1 MNPQKKKKKSEILW
15 SKVLP
20 IKDGEFGKVPGPIF
34 EPTKK
39 SEILW
44 SKVLP
49 IKEFV
54 NLSKSQDWAN

>member
-1 MNPQKKKKKSEILW
+1 MSVRSL

-20 IKDGEFGKVPGPIF
+20 IKDSIIF

-49 IKEFV
+49 IKDGEFV
-54 NLSKSQDWAN
+54 KVPGLGQLAKVAKSGMKIF